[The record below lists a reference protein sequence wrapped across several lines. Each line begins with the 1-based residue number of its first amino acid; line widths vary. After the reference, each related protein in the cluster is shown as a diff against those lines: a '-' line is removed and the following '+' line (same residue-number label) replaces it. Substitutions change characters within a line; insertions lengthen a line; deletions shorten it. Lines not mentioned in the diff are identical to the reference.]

1 MTDDFQALAQL
12 QIRPNQRPFM
22 RQSWQ
27 NLAFFHRKFDPALLS
42 PLIPKPL
49 TLHTHQNNAYVGFVP
64 FVMANVRLAGL
75 PPVPSQRRFLET
87 NIRTYVLDPEGRPGV
102 FFFSLDCTDPL
113 SIAFARSQFGL
124 NYLPAHLS
132 ISQIQ
137 DQIIYSGTRTH
148 QPQAAYRAA
157 IRVTQ
162 NAAAPA
168 PINSLE
174 YWLVE
179 RYLLFAFRQGKLLTG
194 QVHHAPYQIIA
205 PTHAT
210 CLESMIS
217 ATTHLPHH
225 THWDSILFSPGVDV
239 EVFRPTFS

>member
-1 MTDDFQALAQL
+1 MIDDFQALAQL

-27 NLAFFHRKFDPALLS
+27 NLAFFHRKFDPALLA

-75 PPVPSQRRFLET
+75 PPLPSQRRFLET

-102 FFFSLDCTDPL
+102 YFFSLDCTDPL

-124 NYLPAHLS
+124 NYLSAHLT
-132 ISQIQ
+132 INQTQ
-137 DQIIYSGTRTH
+137 DQITYAGTRTH
-148 QPQAAYRAA
+148 HPQAAYRATIHINQEA
-157 IRVTQ
+157 T
-162 NAAAPA
+162 PA

-174 YWLVE
+174 FWLLE

-194 QVHHAPYQIIA
+194 QVHHNPYKIFA
-205 PTHAT
+205 PTNPI

-217 ATTHLPHH
+217 TTTHLPHH
-225 THWDSILFSPGVDV
+225 THWDSILYSPGVDV
-239 EVFRPTFS
+239 EVFRPTHS